1 MVLLSAIEIVCWA
14 FCEAQC
20 GRDAPEKLKMSLSIW
35 ACSGCHNK
43 ISPSGSTNRFSHSS
57 GVWKTKMPADL
68 VSFEASF
75 LDLQM
80 AAFLSWFFPS
90 ECSSLVS
97 LYRSQS
103 LLIRTQ
109 SNWITTHPNSLV
121 LILLLLLKALFPNT
135 VTFWRL
141 QHMDLGEYNWVHRV
155 PLVAQWQRI
164 QLPMQEMQETWVQSL
179 GGKIPGEGTV
189 NPLQYICLGN
199 AMDRA
204 WRATV
209 HGVIKSQAWLSD

>member
-109 SNWITTHPNSLV
+109 SNWITTHPNSLI

-141 QHMDLGEYNWVHRV
+141 QHMDLGEYNWVHSQMILLLACLLSV
-155 PLVAQWQRI
+155 PLKCQLCEQR
-164 QLPMQEMQETWVQSL
+164 
-179 GGKIPGEGTV
+179 
-189 NPLQYICLGN
+189 
-199 AMDRA
+199 
-204 WRATV
+204 
-209 HGVIKSQAWLSD
+209 VILTTLSSGYKHLIGFNKYFMN